1 MDYIWEVLPTAVNER
16 VAKCILIIL
25 PLVTLTISPWKSFD
39 SINLPKFATL
49 IIGTSLIAGISLS
62 QRPSVFLQ
70 NLNAFRAAIVF
81 LVAISA
87 NLVFNE
93 LTFRQFFGTYGSN
106 FGYITFFSLTV
117 IFLLSAGIYPI
128 SFYKHLLVSLM
139 AAGLV
144 NLVYGGLQLLELD
157 QVSWANPYDKV
168 IGTLGNPN
176 YFSALMGMSGTA
188 SISLAFVTSSVV
200 WRVLLAT
207 LSFGMTFLAVV
218 SNSIQGPFAFLAGLV
233 VLIFLRFLKPAGVF
247 LQTLYLAAVSVI
259 ALFTIAGILN
269 RGPLQDLIYGNSVIA
284 RKFYWNSA
292 LEMAKIE
299 PLRGFGLDSFGDYY
313 RTYRSDEA
321 AIVFGPDAVANSS
334 HNLLLDILV
343 YGGVPLLLSFLAIIF
358 LALRSAY
365 ILAVN
370 KKQVDAVGAGL
381 VACWLAS
388 IVQSLVSPS
397 QLGLAVWV
405 WSLSGAII
413 GYQKLRHEGIEE
425 AKSAKRKI
433 LPPQTPVAGVLGL
446 GIGLLLSVPSL
457 AKDVHFRRAVEIQD
471 AKQIINASMRWP
483 IENYYLNYAS
493 ELFLASSLYDDSLK
507 IAKNSVLMDDN
518 NFNGWRLIFM
528 NPKSTESEKLN
539 AIAQIRRIDPNFKSE
554 R

>member
-1 MDYIWEVLPTAVNER
+1 VLPTAVNER

-39 SINLPKFATL
+39 SINLPKFATM
-49 IIGTSLIAGISLS
+49 IIGTALIAGISLS
-62 QRPSVFLQ
+62 QRPFVFIQ
-70 NLNAFRAAIVF
+70 NLNAFRVAVVF
-81 LVAISA
+81 LLAMSA
-87 NLVFNE
+87 NLYFNG
-93 LTFRQFFGTYGSN
+93 LTTQQFFGTYGSH
-106 FGYITFFSLTV
+106 FGYITFFSLTLV
-117 IFLLSAGIYPI
+117 FILSAGIYSI

-144 NLVYGGLQLLELD
+144 NLVYGGLQWLELD
-157 QVSWANPYDKV
+157 PVSWSNPYDKV

-176 YFSALMGMSGTA
+176 YFSALMGMSGIA
-188 SISLAFVTSSVV
+188 SISLTFVISSVV
-200 WRVLLAT
+200 WRVLLTT
-207 LSFGMTFLAVV
+207 LSFGMTFLAFV
-218 SNSIQGPFAFLAGLV
+218 SNSIQGLFALLAGLV
-233 VLIFLRFLKPAGVF
+233 VLIYLIFLKHTRALF
-247 LQTLYLAAVSVI
+247 QTLYLAAVTAI
-259 ALFTIAGILN
+259 ALFSFAGILN
-269 RGPLQDLIYGNSVIA
+269 RGPLQDFIYGNSVIA

-292 LEMAKIE
+292 LEMARTE
-299 PLRGFGLDSFGDYY
+299 PMRGFGLDSFGDYY

-321 AIVFGPDAVANSS
+321 AIVFGPDTVANSS
-334 HNLLLDILV
+334 HNLFLDILV
-343 YGGVPLLLSFLAIIF
+343 YGGAPLLLSFLAIIF
-358 LALRSAY
+358 LALRSAFF
-365 ILAVN
+365 LSVN
-370 KKQVDAVGAGL
+370 KKQVDAIGAGL

-413 GYQKLRHEGIEE
+413 GYQKLRQEGVEE

-446 GIGLLLSVPSL
+446 GIGLLLTVPPL

-493 ELFLASSLYDDSLK
+493 ELFLASSLYDDSLE
-507 IAKNSVLMDDN
+507 IAKNSVLIDDN

-528 NPKSTESEKLN
+528 NPKSTEREKLN

-554 R
+554 T